1 MSVVVVIDI
10 DHQAAQQ
17 VANLVCNFNLKLIQL
32 TRLEVISDVVVRQ
45 EGSTRFPQALT
56 DAAEIWGF
64 KLPLPLPLATPLET
78 KGTVEVMVFVQKAP
92 AAGIRVRSSINWLLG
107 CNARFAS
114 VSAA

>member
-1 MSVVVVIDI
+1 MLSLARKETPDSIKRSRI
-10 DHQAAQQ
+10 
-17 VANLVCNFNLKLIQL
+17 
-32 TRLEVISDVVVRQ
+32 R
-45 EGSTRFPQALT
+45 
-56 DAAEIWGF
+56 AETWGF
-64 KLPLPLPLATPLET
+64 KSLLPLPLPLATPLET

>member
-1 MSVVVVIDI
+1 MLSF
-10 DHQAAQQ
+10 ARKEAP
-17 VANLVCNFNLKLIQL
+17 ASL
-32 TRLEVISDVVVRQ
+32 RRSRM
-45 EGSTRFPQALT
+45 R
-56 DAAEIWGF
+56 AEIWGF

-107 CNARFAS
+107 CIARFAS

>member
-1 MSVVVVIDI
+1 MLSF
-10 DHQAAQQ
+10 ARKEAP
-17 VANLVCNFNLKLIQL
+17 ASL
-32 TRLEVISDVVVRQ
+32 RRSRM
-45 EGSTRFPQALT
+45 R
-56 DAAEIWGF
+56 AETWGF
-64 KLPLPLPLATPLET
+64 KLPLPLATPLET

>member
-1 MSVVVVIDI
+1 MLSL
-10 DHQAAQQ
+10 ARKEAP
-17 VANLVCNFNLKLIQL
+17 ASLK
-32 TRLEVISDVVVRQ
+32 RSRM
-45 EGSTRFPQALT
+45 R
-56 DAAEIWGF
+56 AETWGF

-107 CNARFAS
+107 CIARFAS